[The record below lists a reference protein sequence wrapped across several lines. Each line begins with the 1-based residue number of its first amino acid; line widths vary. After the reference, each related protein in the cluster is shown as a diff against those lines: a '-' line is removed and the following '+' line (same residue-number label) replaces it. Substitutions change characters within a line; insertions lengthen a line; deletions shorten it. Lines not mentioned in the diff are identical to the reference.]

1 MFILTRS
8 TGASMKITLKV
19 KIFAIIILLITMALI
34 IGLFAFLSMK
44 NAANTTE
51 DMSQKYMHVYTLN
64 TTIGLNSM
72 DFRRFFYIIQR
83 TPNNANL
90 ETITNMGNK
99 TTGAMSQMH
108 TFMQDKTNKNL
119 MPEVAA
125 IVPEFNTA
133 VNTYIS
139 TAVNQ
144 LTLRVQ
150 NAPKED
156 EFLKNIDNFIK
167 ESDNF
172 RDTVRKMINNA
183 ETPEEAIRYFRNY
196 DRISDINIDMGT
208 VKDDFSNAVALNSL
222 KDLLH
227 IEALLKNIYNN
238 LNNIRDNLNNRNL
251 INNVTAMINSSE
263 KLIQN
268 YNHLKDVYTK
278 MQNIAVSRTASL
290 KTMEEM
296 IEKVRVVVNT
306 MTKESSES
314 SINTILRA
322 NIVIFV
328 LLILMIATA
337 VFSLLTV
344 QKTVLAPINMF
355 VKTAKNLTSGDKDLT
370 IRLTT
375 KTKDELAE
383 LALYFNTFIENV
395 QTIVK
400 EVKEAAQDV
409 ASGNN
414 QLAATMEEFSATF
427 SSQAEQVD
435 NIVVDMNV
443 IKNNSEE
450 ATNEMSQNLNKIDE
464 TTQRTIEGQHKL
476 NNIKNTMLEIS
487 DNTKQLSKIIDN
499 LLESSTQIGEILTV
513 INDIADQTN
522 LLALNAAIEAAR
534 AGDAG
539 RGFAVVADEVRKLA
553 ERTTKATS
561 EIENIISSLQ
571 HESEQAAVAMK
582 SADTSVSTGVDVIE
596 ETASSFTYVVG
607 GVNDVTNSTHSM
619 MTNFEEQYHTIQDVT
634 DKTQAIASGI
644 EESNVAVSE
653 VTVTVDH
660 LQERTEK
667 LKTLVEQFKS

>member
-1 MFILTRS
+1 
-8 TGASMKITLKV
+8 MKITLKV

-34 IGLFAFLSMK
+34 MGLFAFLSMK

-64 TTIGLNSM
+64 TTIGLNAM

-90 ETITNMGNK
+90 EIITNIGNK

-108 TFMQDKTNKNL
+108 TFMQDETNKNL
-119 MPEVAA
+119 MPDVAA

-156 EFLKNIDNFIK
+156 EFIKNIDNFIK

-196 DRISDINIDMGT
+196 DRISNISIDMGT

-222 KDLLH
+222 KELLH
-227 IEALLKNIYNN
+227 IEALLKNINNN

-263 KLIQN
+263 KLLNN
-268 YNHLKDVYTK
+268 YNYLKEVYTK
-278 MQNIAVSRTASL
+278 MQDIAVSRAASL

-296 IEKVRVVVNT
+296 IDKVRQVVNT
-306 MTKESSES
+306 MTKTTSED
-314 SINTILRA
+314 SINSILKA

-344 QKTVLAPINMF
+344 QKTVLSPINMF
-355 VKTAKNLTSGDKDLT
+355 VNTAKNLTSGDKDLT
-370 IRLTT
+370 IRLAT

-450 ATNEMSQNLNKIDE
+450 ATSEMNQNLHKIDE

-487 DNTKQLSKIIDN
+487 DNTKQLSKTIDN

-534 AGDAG
+534 AGEAG

-561 EIENIISSLQ
+561 EIESIISSLQ
-571 HESEQAAVAMK
+571 HESEQAAIAMK

-596 ETASSFTYVVG
+596 ETASSFNLVVD
-607 GVNDVTNSTHSM
+607 GVNDVTNSTHTM
-619 MTNFEEQYHTIQDVT
+619 MTSFEEQYHTIQDVT

>member
-1 MFILTRS
+1 
-8 TGASMKITLKV
+8 MKITLKV

-90 ETITNMGNK
+90 EIITNMGNK

-119 MPEVAA
+119 MPEVARSA
-125 IVPEFNTA
+125 RLFNTA

-238 LNNIRDNLNNRNL
+238 LNNIRDNLNKRSARL
-251 INNVTAMINSSE
+251 YVTAMINSSE

-450 ATNEMSQNLNKIDE
+450 ATNEMGQNLNKIDE

-596 ETASSFTYVVG
+596 ETASSFTYVVD

>member
-1 MFILTRS
+1 
-8 TGASMKITLKV
+8 MKITLKV

-34 IGLFAFLSMK
+34 MGLFAFLSMK

-51 DMSQKYMHVYTLN
+51 DMSQKYMYVYTLN

-90 ETITNMGNK
+90 EIITNMGNK

-450 ATNEMSQNLNKIDE
+450 ATNEMGQNLNKIDE

-596 ETASSFTYVVG
+596 ETASSFTYVVD

>member
-1 MFILTRS
+1 
-8 TGASMKITLKV
+8 MKITLKV

-51 DMSQKYMHVYTLN
+51 DMSQKYMYVYTLN
-64 TTIGLNSM
+64 TTIGLNAM

-328 LLILMIATA
+328 LLILMIITA
-337 VFSLLTV
+337 VFSLITV

-487 DNTKQLSKIIDN
+487 DNTKQLSKTIDN

-596 ETASSFTYVVG
+596 ETASSFTYVVD

>member
-1 MFILTRS
+1 
-8 TGASMKITLKV
+8 MKITLKV

-64 TTIGLNSM
+64 TTIGLNAM

-90 ETITNMGNK
+90 EIITNMGNK

-314 SINTILRA
+314 SINTILTA

-328 LLILMIATA
+328 LLILMIITA
-337 VFSLLTV
+337 VFSLITV
-344 QKTVLAPINMF
+344 QTTVLAPINMF

>member
-1 MFILTRS
+1 
-8 TGASMKITLKV
+8 MKITLKV

-108 TFMQDKTNKNL
+108 TFMQDGTNKNL

-328 LLILMIATA
+328 LLILMIITA
-337 VFSLLTV
+337 VFSLITV

-487 DNTKQLSKIIDN
+487 DNTKQLSKTIDN

-596 ETASSFTYVVG
+596 ETASSFTYVVD

>member
-1 MFILTRS
+1 
-8 TGASMKITLKV
+8 MKITLKV
-19 KIFAIIILLITMALI
+19 KIFAIIILLIAMALI
-34 IGLFAFLSMK
+34 MGLFAFLSMK

-51 DMSQKYMHVYTLN
+51 DMSQKYMYVYTLN

-596 ETASSFTYVVG
+596 ETASSFTYVVD

-667 LKTLVEQFKS
+667 LKILVEQFKS